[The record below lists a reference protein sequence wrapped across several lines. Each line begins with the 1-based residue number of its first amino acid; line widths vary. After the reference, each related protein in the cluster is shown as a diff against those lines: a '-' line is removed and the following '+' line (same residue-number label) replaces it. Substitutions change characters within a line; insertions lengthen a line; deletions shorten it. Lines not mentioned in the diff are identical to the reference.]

1 MLVNTFPA
9 NFVAEVTGAS
19 LDVVGVGNSL
29 PNANKAYYR
38 VVAVDDRGQR
48 SGDSDYVEAPR
59 PFIYSAPVTSAP
71 AGQPYRYQV
80 QAIRSIGDF
89 TRRDGARPKPGAK
102 FWKIEPLKFS
112 LTEKPRWMSID
123 ADTGLITGTSDGT
136 GGTVIVSVT
145 LTKEHRL
152 VHDKD
157 NIVWGNEYEQSK
169 TYETVGPVT
178 QQFVVRGTADK

>member
-1 MLVNTFPA
+1 MWWAWATL
-9 NFVAEVTGAS
+9 
-19 LDVVGVGNSL
+19 L

-38 VVAVDDRGQR
+38 VVAVDGKDKR

-80 QAIRSIGDF
+80 KAIRSIGDL
-89 TRRDGARPKPGAK
+89 TRRDAAKPKPGAK

-112 LTEKPRWMSID
+112 LTQKPSWMSID

-136 GGTVIVSVT
+136 GGTVTVSVT

-178 QQFVVRGTADK
+178 QQFVVNGAKDE